1 MSLRVAIVGTG
12 PAGLMAA
19 STLTKAG
26 VAVTLLEK
34 NKGPGHKLL
43 IAGGSG
49 LNVSHALPPAE
60 FAAHYTGNIGWMSLF
75 EKFSVAD
82 WLHFIED
89 LGLETFEGTSG
100 RYFVREMKAA
110 GLLRRWLAALEKAGA
125 AFHYDAECTLWETS
139 ASKITLHFRE
149 QESQT
154 FDAVLFALGGGS
166 WLKEEARWP
175 GLFVKHGIT
184 VLPFRSANAGFSVAW
199 GQKFIAEAANQPLKN
214 IEFHSR
220 LGCKKGDLMITE
232 YGIEGTPVYFF
243 GESGACSIDLKPDL
257 DEPEITERLA
267 SVREN
272 LSPIRRA
279 AKRLHLEKTALSLL
293 YHHAPPAT
301 LESNAA
307 LARVIKEF
315 PLTLGSA
322 RPLSEA
328 ISSAG
333 GIGLDE
339 IDADFQ
345 LRKSPGVFV
354 AGEMLDW
361 HAPTGGFLIQ
371 ACVSQ
376 GVAAAR
382 GILKHAGI

>member
-26 VAVTLLEK
+26 VAVTLFEK

-49 LNVSHALPPAE
+49 LNISNALPPQE
-60 FAAHYTGNIGWMSLF
+60 FIAQYTGNIGWMPLF

-100 RYFVREMKAA
+100 RYFVREMKAS
-110 GLLRRWLAALEKAGA
+110 GLLRRWLDSLENSGA
-125 AFHYDAECTLWETS
+125 VFHYDAECTVCEKS
-139 ASKITLHFRE
+139 GKEIILHFGAKPA
-149 QESQT
+149 QA

-166 WLKEEARWP
+166 WLRQEPRWP
-175 GLFVKHGIT
+175 GLFEKFAVA
-184 VLPFRSANAGFSVAW
+184 VLPFKPANAGFNVAW
-199 GQKFIAEAANQPLKN
+199 HREFIAEAANKPLKN
-214 IEFHSR
+214 IEFCSA
-220 LGCKKGDLMITE
+220 LGRKKGDLMVTE
-232 YGIEGTPVYFF
+232 YGLEGTPVYFY
-243 GESGACSIDLKPDL
+243 GQSGICSIDLKPDL
-257 DEPEITERLA
+257 TETEILQRFE

-279 AKRLHLEKTALSLL
+279 AKKLHLEKTALALL
-293 YHHAPPAT
+293 YHEAPRDA
-301 LESNAA
+301 LSSNTS
-307 LARVIKEF
+307 LAKLIKAF
-315 PLTLGSA
+315 PLTLA
-322 RPLSEA
+322 EPRPLGEA
-328 ISSAG
+328 ISSWG
-333 GIGLDE
+333 GISLDE

-345 LRKSPGVFV
+345 LRKIPGVFA